1 MAVTN
6 PRLLFDKLNLVCRK
20 AIESAAGLTLSRTHF
35 EVEIEHW
42 LLKFLEQ
49 PNTDIPLIIK
59 QYDADFPAIRKE
71 LESAIN
77 RFKTGNSRS
86 PALSTEILGLIGE
99 AWMVASLECG
109 ATAVRSGHL
118 LTALLTDEK
127 LKNWISRSS
136 LSLVRINGEQ
146 LRKDLKALLPKL
158 PSDEFDSAPVAASGG
173 GEGGGDGSQVPGASQ
188 GALDQFTVNL
198 TERAKAGKIDPVIGR
213 DPEIRQVI
221 DILTRRR
228 QNNPILTG
236 EAGVG
241 KTAVVEG
248 LALRIASGDVPPPL
262 KNVILRTLDLGL
274 LQAGAGVK
282 GEFENRL
289 KSVIQE
295 VKSSPQPIILFID
308 EAHTL
313 IGAGGQQGQGDAA
326 NLLKPALARGELR
339 TIAATTY
346 AEYKKYFETDAALK
360 RRFQQVK
367 VDEPNEPKAIRM
379 LRGIVKILEK
389 HHGVRILDEAINA
402 AVKLSI
408 RYMPDRQ
415 LPDKSISL
423 LDTVCARV
431 NLSQCATPP
440 AVEDVTREI
449 EFLTTEIQ
457 FLEREGQ
464 VSAGN
469 PERLSELKQ
478 RRQISEELK
487 GRLDEQLKKESDLVT
502 RIRDLRAAIEKGAA
516 TDPPAETL
524 EKDRAE
530 LAKLTDDLH
539 VVQGET
545 PLVYPVVD
553 SQAVA
558 EVLSGLTGIPMGKMV
573 RDEMKTVLALADK
586 LAERVVGQNHALEA
600 IAQRIRTA
608 RADLGDPRRPLGVF
622 LLVGPSGVGKTET
635 AMALADLLYGGD
647 RNMVIVNMSE
657 YKESHKV
664 SRLVGTSKGYVGYG
678 EGGVLTNAV
687 KNRPYSVVLLD
698 EVEKAHESVQEIFYQ
713 VFDKGVLQNDD
724 GEDVNFKNT
733 IILLTANVGTATIMK
748 VCSDPKKVPPPEE
761 LAEILKPDL
770 LKAFKPALLGR
781 MIVVPYFPLREE
793 VLKGIIKLKLGA
805 IGERFKTN
813 HKATFE
819 YSPEVVETVA
829 ARCTDVDSGARNV
842 DHILTGTLLP
852 RLSQEVLVRM
862 ADGKHVSHVK
872 VGVGPDS
879 QFTYEIA

>member
-71 LESAIN
+71 LESALN

-86 PALSTEILGLIGE
+86 PALSTEILSLIGE

-146 LRKDLKALLPKL
+146 LRKDLKGLLPKL
-158 PSDEFDSAPVAASGG
+158 PSDEFDSAPAATASASSSGG
-173 GEGGGDGSQVPGASQ
+173 DAPPGAGASQ

-198 TERAKAGKIDPVIGR
+198 TERAKAGKIDPVVGR
-213 DPEIRQVI
+213 DAEIRQLV

-228 QNNPILTG
+228 QNNPIITG
-236 EAGVG
+236 DAGVG

-289 KSVIQE
+289 KNVIEE
-295 VKSSPQPIILFID
+295 VKSSPQPIVLFID
-308 EAHTL
+308 EAHTM

-367 VDEPNEPKAIRM
+367 VDEPNEQKAIRM
-379 LRGIVKILEK
+379 LRGLTMMLEK
-389 HHGVRILDEAINA
+389 HHGVRILDEAVNA

-431 NLSQCATPP
+431 NLSQSATPP
-440 AVEDVTREI
+440 AVEDVNREI
-449 EFLTTEIQ
+449 EHLATEIA
-457 FLEREGQ
+457 FLEREGK

-478 RRQISEELK
+478 RKEISEQLK
-487 GRLDEQLKKESDLVT
+487 AKLDEQLKKENEVVT
-502 RIRDLRAAIEKGAA
+502 KIRELRAA
-516 TDPPAETL
+516 L
-524 EKDRAE
+524 EKPAPDAPADAFDAQRAE
-530 LAKLTDDLH
+530 LAKLTAELQTI
-539 VVQGET
+539 QGEK

-573 RDEMKTVLALADK
+573 RDEMKTVLALSEK
-586 LAERVVGQNHALEA
+586 LSERVVGQNHALEA
-600 IAQRIRTA
+600 IAQRIRTS

-724 GEDVNFKNT
+724 GDDVNFKNT

-748 VCSDPKKVPPPEE
+748 MCSDPKKIPGPDE

-781 MIVVPYFPLREE
+781 MTVVPYFPLREE

-805 IGERFKTN
+805 IGDRFKTN

-819 YSPEVVETVA
+819 YTPAVVETVV

-852 RLSQEVLVRM
+852 KLSQEVLVRM
-862 ADGKHVSHVK
+862 ADGKPVKHVK

-879 QFTYEIA
+879 QFTYEIG